1 MKQLP
6 KYALLSGEG
15 FEGLKVIMLEHPF
28 FIASIYEAKRDEE
41 KIENFMEAM
50 VQERYPVGK
59 VKGYSIFLTLYSS
72 LQPNNDFEYQK
83 EVLNEMAQYFFE
95 NRVVKKPGL
104 YRMSEE
110 TGRAEKA
117 HERAKQNAMRLRGR
131 KNRPNDPND

>member
-15 FEGLKVIMLEHPF
+15 FEGIKVIMLEEPF

-59 VKGYSIFLTLYSS
+59 VKGYSIFLTMYSS
-72 LQPNNDFEYQK
+72 LQPNNDFEFQR
-83 EVLNEMAQYFFE
+83 EVLNEMGEYFLE
-95 NRVVKKPGL
+95 NKIMKKPGF

-110 TGRAEKA
+110 SGKAEKA
-117 HERAKQNAMRLRGR
+117 HERAKQHAMRMRER
-131 KNRPNDPND
+131 KKANG